1 METSRMSKRVIA
13 LVLILLAMV
22 MSYGV
27 ALPAKAEILQSVHTP
42 YVIID
47 LNFENGKAFCSSYI
61 KSEDNNSYISGNL
74 VLSKM
79 TDTGAQAVKTWSFS
93 SRSKILDVVKSTA
106 VTRGKY
112 RLVLSATV
120 TSNGKRDP
128 IMRTVYANY

>member
-1 METSRMSKRVIA
+1 MLKLYTMSKKNIYFCTHFVFSFVFIIR
-13 LVLILLAMV
+13 
-22 MSYGV
+22 
-27 ALPAKAEILQSVHTP
+27 EILQSVHTP

-61 KSEDNNSYISGNL
+61 KSEDNDSSISGNL

-93 SRSKILDVVKSTA
+93 SRGKILDVVKSTA